1 MSQLTGY
8 LTKPRSRAFF
18 AHGGYH
24 DLGWTP
30 SSMDIQMLTGPI
42 DFLIQDEE
50 TGGALASVGHPQFK
64 ALDEYGTDRW
74 VRTSVEAGKPLTMK
88 WVIERE
94 PEETVFCYYITHAGY
109 DPAQPL
115 TRSAFDIKGIAKG
128 FARVEHNPEV
138 DGEAVTHTVDLPA
151 DRKGPHVI
159 IASAYFSKVGIHLY
173 NVADIDIK

>member
-24 DLGWTP
+24 DIGWTP
-30 SSMDIQMLTGPI
+30 SSLDIQLLTGPE
-42 DFLIQDEE
+42 DFLFQEEE
-50 TGGALASVGHPQFK
+50 TGGALASVRRSEFK
-64 ALDEYGTDRW
+64 VLDEYGADRW

-88 WVIERE
+88 WTIERE
-94 PEETVFCYYITHAGY
+94 FPEGAGFDYYLTRAGY
-109 DPAQPL
+109 DPAKPL
-115 TRSAFDIKGIAKG
+115 TRSAFDLQAI
-128 FARVEHNPEV
+128 ARVSHHPEV
-138 DGEAVTHTVDLPA
+138 DGESVTHTVDLPA

-159 IASAYFSKVGIHLY
+159 FASACFFKTPFYLY